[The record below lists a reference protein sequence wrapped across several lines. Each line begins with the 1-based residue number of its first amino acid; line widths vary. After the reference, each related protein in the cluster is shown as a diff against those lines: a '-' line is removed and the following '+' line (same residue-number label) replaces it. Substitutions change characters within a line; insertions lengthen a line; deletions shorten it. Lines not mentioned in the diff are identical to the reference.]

1 MIWSI
6 FGKIVFA
13 AYILF
18 FLIFSFFNLKEKE
31 WRAFARSTSFTFCLI
46 ILGAIFL
53 LIIPEKQAWLFVGI
67 LVISIGFS
75 FWLLFSPRP
84 RSDIQQTGVP
94 DKIDERD
101 VIFARFD
108 LKENS
113 PHFQDYYSRKE
124 EYKQIDKDIRKLPD
138 ILTSPHI
145 QKDPVFFSLA
155 AAEFDV
161 LEQQLDQV
169 TGPLSSEKWEYSPQ
183 ENTRMIKNIIRYLG
197 AQDCGICEL
206 DQAYVYSHV
215 GRGPEPY
222 GQEIKNSHRFAVLF
236 TVEMDFNMIAA
247 APKPPVIAETAKQY
261 VESAKI
267 SLIGASYI
275 RRMGFPARP
284 HIAGSNYQIMLTPLA
299 YMAGLGELGRMGI
312 LITEKYGPRIRLGAI
327 TTDMPLITDNPK
339 TFGVQDFCQ
348 NCKKCATNCPSKAI
362 PMDDKTEE
370 NSVMK
375 WVIQRE
381 ECYRFWRKSGS
392 DCSRCIYVCPYS
404 KPDNFFHG
412 FIRKVASSSS
422 AGQLL
427 STHCD
432 DLFYGHYPKPHK
444 SWDVLAE

>member
-1 MIWSI
+1 MIGTI

-13 AYILF
+13 VYILF
-18 FLIFSFFNLKEKE
+18 FLVFSFYNFKEKE
-31 WRAFARSTSFTFCLI
+31 WRAFTRSSLFAFCLVV
-46 ILGAIFL
+46 LGALFL
-53 LIIPEKQAWLFVGI
+53 LIIPEIQIWFFVAILIASIGSCFWLF
-67 LVISIGFS
+67 
-75 FWLLFSPRP
+75 FSPSP

-94 DKIDERD
+94 EKFDERD

-108 LKENS
+108 LKEDS

-124 EYKQIDKDIRKLPD
+124 EYKQIDGDIRKLPD

-145 QKDPVFFSLA
+145 QKDPVNFSLA

-161 LEQQLDQV
+161 LEQQVDQV
-169 TGPLSSEKWEYSPQ
+169 AGPLSSEKWKYSPQ

-197 AQDCGICEL
+197 AHDCGICEL

-222 GQEIKNSHRFAVLF
+222 GQEIKNSHKFAVMF
-236 TVEMDFNMIAA
+236 TMEMDFDMIAT
-247 APKPPVIAETAKQY
+247 APKSPVIVETAKQY
-261 VESAKI
+261 VEGAKI
-267 SLIGASYI
+267 SLIGANFI
-275 RRMGFPARP
+275 RRLGFPARS

-312 LITEKYGPRIRLGAI
+312 LITEKHGPRVRLGAI
-327 TTDMPLITDNPK
+327 TTDMPLLTDSPK
-339 TFGVQDFCQ
+339 IFGVQDFCQ
-348 NCKKCATNCPSKAI
+348 KCKKCATNCPSKAI
-362 PMDDKTEE
+362 PLDDKIEE
-370 NSVMK
+370 NSVRK
-375 WVIQRE
+375 WVIKRE

-404 KPDNFFHG
+404 KPDNLFHN

-422 AGQLL
+422 AGQSL

-432 DLFYGHYPKPHK
+432 DLFYGHYPTPHK
-444 SWDVLAE
+444 SWDVLSE